1 MRYYDFTEADIAALE
16 AARAPEAA
24 QAFNYELEQ
33 DMDDKIKR
41 LIAAC
46 AAIRDYLEA
55 STDERDRRIAY
66 KEKVDRMSN
75 KELRADDTPW
85 YMELPADRLRQQI
98 VEMEA
103 KDAKIREFRE
113 ALEAILA
120 REA

>member
-1 MRYYDFTEADIAALE
+1 MSDFTEDDI
-16 AARAPEAA
+16 AA

-46 AAIRDYLEA
+46 AAISDLLEA
-55 STDERDRRIAY
+55 STDDRDRTLAY
-66 KEKVDRMSN
+66 RKKLERMSEAEGREED
-75 KELRADDTPW
+75 KRLRAIETPI
-85 YMELPADRLRQQI
+85 ERLRRQI

-113 ALEAILA
+113 ALEGLSTTSNV
-120 REA
+120 RGEFSRV